1 MKVILLNQN
10 QAVSHLVRLSIEKI
24 GYKLEEYSNIAQL
37 DEQNPADIF
46 ICDHELVDDS
56 VDYAPFGKHIIFLVP
71 RNFAKKLGK
80 HTLEKPFLPTDF
92 MDFVKRVATS
102 GDDEAELQE
111 PSSSDFMGTS
121 AEDFSSGIDDLDSFG
136 DFDTLANDDLAS
148 QSDGTSKPSDES
160 AKSAEGLCIGELSKA
175 SDEPNKLDTK
185 NLDDILGQLD
195 FKDDE
200 SKQAGNESKEIA
212 QITKAS
218 EKSGEGLDTTLPESF
233 VEGGED
239 DLIED
244 KIPAELASSD
254 VNGQDDLIEESIPEN
269 LADEKKEQ
277 LAQLSSMVD
286 EIDNMDEQKS
296 SAEQN
301 DSLDMTDF
309 KDLVGVSD
317 DEIAK
322 TSDEISEIREVSDEI
337 SKVAEIAE
345 ASDEIVADEVAS
357 DNDSLDMTDCKE
369 LVGVSD
375 KAETKEE
382 STNEVAGLEEIAE
395 DVTTADEIESLD
407 EVVADEMPASSKL
420 SQEERIASLK
430 EEIAKA
436 EEKTAA
442 VTGEPLGNKD
452 IELSEVADDRADE
465 IASDNDSLNMT
476 DFKDLVG
483 VSDDEIVGTSDEIV
497 GTSDEISEISEVRDE
512 ISKVA
517 KIAEASDDNS
527 LDMTD
532 FKELVGVSDDDI
544 VGTSDEISEIREVND
559 EISKVAGI
567 AEASDEVATD
577 EIASDDDSLDMTD
590 FKELVGVSDDDIAKT
605 SDEVVADEV
614 AKTSLSDEVASGDD
628 EFAGISESDLAGA
641 LGLDIAGL
649 SSEPQEPKEQT
660 NNADIEQVKSQISS
674 QITETI
680 GATLASSP
688 ALKEA
693 IKGMKIKINISFE
706 E

>member
-10 QAVSHLVRLSIEKI
+10 PAVSRLVRLSIEKI

-37 DEQNPADIF
+37 DEQNPADVF

-56 VDYAPFGKHIIFLVP
+56 VDYTPFGKHIIFLVP

-102 GDDEAELQE
+102 GDDETELQE
-111 PSSSDFMGTS
+111 PNSSDFSDTS
-121 AEDFSSGIDDLDSFG
+121 AENFSSDIGDLDLDTFG
-136 DFDTLANDDLAS
+136 DFDTLADDDLAS
-148 QSDGTSKPSDES
+148 QSNSTAKPSDES
-160 AKSAEGLCIGELSKA
+160 SKSDEGLSCSKLA
-175 SDEPNKLDTK
+175 KDLDEPSELDTK

-195 FKDDE
+195 FEDDE
-200 SKQAGNESKEIA
+200 SKQKSDKSKEVA
-212 QITKAS
+212 QITNVS
-218 EKSGEGLDTTLPESF
+218 EKSDEGLDTTLSESF

-244 KIPAELASSD
+244 RIPAQLASSD
-254 VNGQDDLIEESIPEN
+254 VNEQDDLIEESIPEN

-296 SAEQN
+296 SAEESD

-309 KDLVGVSD
+309 K
-317 DEIAK
+317 
-322 TSDEISEIREVSDEI
+322 
-337 SKVAEIAE
+337 
-345 ASDEIVADEVAS
+345 
-357 DNDSLDMTDCKE
+357 E
-369 LVGVSD
+369 LVDVSD

-395 DVTTADEIESLD
+395 DVAPADEIEALDKVVTD
-407 EVVADEMPASSKL
+407 EVVTDEMPASSKL
-420 SQEERIASLK
+420 SQEEQVASLK
-430 EEIAKA
+430 EEMAKA

-442 VTGEPLGNKD
+442 VTDEGNED
-452 IELSEVADDRADE
+452 IELSEVAGIAEASDEVASNEVVADE
-465 IASDNDSLNMT
+465 VASDDDSLDMT

-483 VSDDEIVGTSDEIV
+483 VSDDDIAE
-497 GTSDEISEISEVRDE
+497 TSDEISEISEVRDE

-517 KIAEASDDNS
+517 KIAEASD
-527 LDMTD
+527 
-532 FKELVGVSDDDI
+532 
-544 VGTSDEISEIREVND
+544 EI
-559 EISKVAGI
+559 
-567 AEASDEVATD
+567 ATD
-577 EIASDDDSLDMTD
+577 EVASDDDSLDMTD
-590 FKELVGVSDDDIAKT
+590 FKELVGVSDDDIAET
-605 SDEVVADEV
+605 SDEISEISEVQDEISKVAKIAEASDEIVADEV
-614 AKTSLSDEVASGDD
+614 AKTSLSDEIASGDD
-628 EFAGISESDLAGA
+628 EFAGISESDLARA

-649 SSEPQEPKEQT
+649 SSEQEKPKEQK
-660 NNADIEQVKSQISS
+660 NNADIEQAKSQISS

>member
-10 QAVSHLVRLSIEKI
+10 PAVSRLVRLSIEKI

-37 DEQNPADIF
+37 DEQNPADVF

-56 VDYAPFGKHIIFLVP
+56 VDYTPFGKHIIFLVP

-102 GDDEAELQE
+102 GDDETELQE

-121 AEDFSSGIDDLDSFG
+121 AENFSSDINDLDLDTFG
-136 DFDTLANDDLAS
+136 DFDTLADDDLAR
-148 QSDGTSKPSDES
+148 QSDSTSKASDES
-160 AKSAEGLCIGELSKA
+160 AKSGEGLSCNKLAKDL
-175 SDEPNKLDTK
+175 DEPSELDTK

-195 FKDDE
+195 FEDDE
-200 SKQAGNESKEIA
+200 SKQKSDKSKEVA
-212 QITKAS
+212 QITEVS
-218 EKSGEGLDTTLPESF
+218 EKSDEGLDTTLSESF

-254 VNGQDDLIEESIPEN
+254 VNEQDDLIEESIPEN

-296 SAEQN
+296 SAEQSDD
-301 DSLDMTDF
+301 DSLDMSDF
-309 KDLVGVSD
+309 
-317 DEIAK
+317 
-322 TSDEISEIREVSDEI
+322 
-337 SKVAEIAE
+337 
-345 ASDEIVADEVAS
+345 
-357 DNDSLDMTDCKE
+357 KE

-395 DVTTADEIESLD
+395 DVAPADETEALDEVVTD

-420 SQEERIASLK
+420 SQEPIASLK
-430 EEIAKA
+430 EEMAKA
-436 EEKTAA
+436 EDKTAA
-442 VTGEPLGNKD
+442 VTDEGNGD
-452 IELSEVADDRADE
+452 IELSEVADDGADE
-465 IASDNDSLNMT
+465 VASDEVASDDDSLDMT

-483 VSDDEIVGTSDEIV
+483 VSDDDIAE
-497 GTSDEISEISEVRDE
+497 TSDEISEISEVRDE

-517 KIAEASDDNS
+517 KIAEASD
-527 LDMTD
+527 
-532 FKELVGVSDDDI
+532 EI
-544 VGTSDEISEIREVND
+544 V
-559 EISKVAGI
+559 A
-567 AEASDEVATD
+567 D
-577 EIASDDDSLDMTD
+577 EIASDDDSLDMSD
-590 FKELVGVSDDDIAKT
+590 FKELVGVSDDDIAETSDEISKISEVRDEISKVAEIAEA

-614 AKTSLSDEVASGDD
+614 AKTSDEISEISEVSDEVASGDD
-628 EFAGISESDLAGA
+628 EFAGISESDLARA

-649 SSEPQEPKEQT
+649 SSEQEKPKEQK
-660 NNADIEQVKSQISS
+660 NNADIEQAKSQISS

>member
-10 QAVSHLVRLSIEKI
+10 PAVSRLVRLSIEKI

-37 DEQNPADIF
+37 DEQNPADVF

-56 VDYAPFGKHIIFLVP
+56 VDYTPFGKHIIFLVP

-92 MDFVKRVATS
+92 MDFLKRVATS

-111 PSSSDFMGTS
+111 SSSSDFSDTS
-121 AEDFSSGIDDLDSFG
+121 AENFSIDIGDLDLDSFG
-136 DFDTLANDDLAS
+136 DFDTLADDDLAS
-148 QSDGTSKPSDES
+148 QGDSANKPSDES
-160 AKSAEGLCIGELSKA
+160 SKSDEDLSCSKLA
-175 SDEPNKLDTK
+175 QDSDEPSELDTK

-195 FKDDE
+195 FEDDE
-200 SKQAGNESKEIA
+200 SKQASDESKEVA
-212 QITKAS
+212 QITEVS
-218 EKSGEGLDTTLPESF
+218 EKNDEGLDTTLSESF

-244 KIPAELASSD
+244 RIPAGLASSD

-296 SAEQN
+296 SAEQSDD
-301 DSLDMTDF
+301 DSLDMSDF
-309 KDLVGVSD
+309 
-317 DEIAK
+317 
-322 TSDEISEIREVSDEI
+322 
-337 SKVAEIAE
+337 
-345 ASDEIVADEVAS
+345 
-357 DNDSLDMTDCKE
+357 KE

-395 DVTTADEIESLD
+395 DVAPADEIEALD
-407 EVVADEMPASSKL
+407 EVVADEVVADEIPTSSKL
-420 SQEERIASLK
+420 SQEEQVASPK
-430 EEIAKA
+430 EEMAKA

-442 VTGEPLGNKD
+442 VTDEGNED
-452 IELSEVADDRADE
+452 TELSEETGIAEASNEVASNEVASNEVVADE
-465 IASDNDSLNMT
+465 VASDNDSLDMT

-483 VSDDEIVGTSDEIV
+483 VSDDDIAETSDEISEISEVRDEISKVAEIAEASDEVVADEAASDNDSLDMTDFKELV
-497 GTSDEISEISEVRDE
+497 GVSDDDIAETSDEISEISEVRDE

-517 KIAEASDDNS
+517 KIAEASD
-527 LDMTD
+527 
-532 FKELVGVSDDDI
+532 KI
-544 VGTSDEISEIREVND
+544 
-559 EISKVAGI
+559 
-567 AEASDEVATD
+567 
-577 EIASDDDSLDMTD
+577 
-590 FKELVGVSDDDIAKT
+590 
-605 SDEVVADEV
+605 VADEV
-614 AKTSLSDEVASGDD
+614 SKTSVSDEVASGDD
-628 EFAGISESDLAGA
+628 EFAGISESDLARA

-649 SSEPQEPKEQT
+649 SSEQEKPKEQK
-660 NNADIEQVKSQISS
+660 NNADIEQAKSQISS

>member
-37 DEQNPADIF
+37 DEQNPADVF

-56 VDYAPFGKHIIFLVP
+56 VDYTPFGKHIIFLVP

-136 DFDTLANDDLAS
+136 DFDTLADDDLAS
-148 QSDGTSKPSDES
+148 QSDSTNKPSDES
-160 AKSAEGLCIGELSKA
+160 AKSAEGLCIGELSNA

-195 FKDDE
+195 FEDDE
-200 SKQAGNESKEIA
+200 SKQAGDESKEVA
-212 QITKAS
+212 QITKVS

-286 EIDNMDEQKS
+286 EIDDMDEQKS
-296 SAEQN
+296 SAEQSD

-357 DNDSLDMTDCKE
+357 DNDSLDMTDFKE

-382 STNEVAGLEEIAE
+382 STNEVARLEEIAE
-395 DVTTADEIESLD
+395 DVAPADEIEALD

-442 VTGEPLGNKD
+442 VAGEPLGNED
-452 IELSEVADDRADE
+452 IKLSEVADDGA
-465 IASDNDSLNMT
+465 
-476 DFKDLVG
+476 
-483 VSDDEIVGTSDEIV
+483 
-497 GTSDEISEISEVRDE
+497 
-512 ISKVA
+512 
-517 KIAEASDDNS
+517 
-527 LDMTD
+527 
-532 FKELVGVSDDDI
+532 
-544 VGTSDEISEIREVND
+544 
-559 EISKVAGI
+559 
-567 AEASDEVATD
+567 D

-590 FKELVGVSDDDIAKT
+590 FKDLAGVSDDEIGTSDEISEIREVKGEISKVATIAETSDEIVTDEIASDDDSLNMSDCKELVGVSDDEIAKT
-605 SDEVVADEV
+605 SDEIVTDEV
-614 AKTSLSDEVASGDD
+614 AKTGVSDEVASGDD

-649 SSEPQEPKEQT
+649 SSEQEKPKEQT

>member
-10 QAVSHLVRLSIEKI
+10 QAVSHLVRLSMEKI

-111 PSSSDFMGTS
+111 PSSNDFMGTS
-121 AEDFSSGIDDLDSFG
+121 AENFSSGIDDLDSFD
-136 DFDTLANDDLAS
+136 DFDTLANDAS
-148 QSDGTSKPSDES
+148 QSDSTAKPSDE
-160 AKSAEGLCIGELSKA
+160 SAEGLCIGKLPHVA
-175 SDEPNKLDTK
+175 DEAKDTK

-200 SKQAGNESKEIA
+200 NKQASDESKEVA
-212 QITKAS
+212 QSTKVS
-218 EKSGEGLDTTLPESF
+218 EKSGEVLDTTLLESF

-244 KIPAELASSD
+244 NIPAQLASSD

-286 EIDNMDEQKS
+286 EIDDMDEQKS
-296 SAEQN
+296 SAEQSD
-301 DSLDMTDF
+301 DSLDMRDF
-309 KDLVGVSD
+309 KDLVGD
-317 DEIAK
+317 
-322 TSDEISEIREVSDEI
+322 
-337 SKVAEIAE
+337 
-345 ASDEIVADEVAS
+345 
-357 DNDSLDMTDCKE
+357 
-369 LVGVSD
+369 GD
-375 KAETKEE
+375 KAETKEK
-382 STNEVAGLEEIAE
+382 SINEVARFEEIAE
-395 DVTTADEIESLD
+395 DVAPADEVVALD
-407 EVVADEMPASSKL
+407 EVVADETPASSKL
-420 SQEERIASLK
+420 SQEERIDRLK

-442 VTGEPLGNKD
+442 VMGEPLGNED
-452 IELSEVADDRADE
+452 IELRADEVVADE
-465 IASDNDSLNMT
+465 IASDNDNLDMM

-483 VSDDEIVGTSDEIV
+483 DDEIV
-497 GTSDEISEISEVRDE
+497 GTSDEISEISEVKGEVVADE
-512 ISKVA
+512 I
-517 KIAEASDDNS
+517 ASDNDN
-527 LDMTD
+527 LDMMD
-532 FKELVGVSDDDI
+532 FKDLVGDDEI
-544 VGTSDEISEIREVND
+544 VGTSDEISEISEVKG
-559 EISKVAGI
+559 EISEVTKI
-567 AEASDEVATD
+567 AEASDEIVT
-577 EIASDDDSLDMTD
+577 
-590 FKELVGVSDDDIAKT
+590 
-605 SDEVVADEV
+605 DEV
-614 AKTSLSDEVASGDD
+614 AKTSVSDEVASGDD
-628 EFAGISESDLAGA
+628 EFAGISESDLASA

-649 SSEPQEPKEQT
+649 SSEPQKPKEQT
-660 NNADIEQVKSQISS
+660 NNADIEQAKSQISS

-688 ALKEA
+688 LLKEA

>member
-37 DEQNPADIF
+37 DEQNPADVF

-121 AEDFSSGIDDLDSFG
+121 AEDFSSGIYDLGSFG

-148 QSDGTSKPSDES
+148 QSDSASKASDES

-195 FKDDE
+195 FEDDE
-200 SKQAGNESKEIA
+200 SKQAGDESKEVA
-212 QITKAS
+212 QITNVS

-301 DSLDMTDF
+301 DSLDMSDF
-309 KDLVGVSD
+309 KELVGVSD
-317 DEIAK
+317 DEIVG
-322 TSDEISEIREVSDEI
+322 TSDEISEIREVKGEI

-357 DNDSLDMTDCKE
+357 DNDSLDMSDFKE

-382 STNEVAGLEEIAE
+382 STNEVARLEEIAE
-395 DVTTADEIESLD
+395 DVAPADEIEALDEVVAD

-420 SQEERIASLK
+420 SQEERIDRLK
-430 EEIAKA
+430 EEMAKA

-442 VTGEPLGNKD
+442 VTGEPLGNED
-452 IELSEVADDRADE
+452 IELSEVADDGADE
-465 IASDNDSLNMT
+465 IASDN
-476 DFKDLVG
+476 
-483 VSDDEIVGTSDEIV
+483 
-497 GTSDEISEISEVRDE
+497 
-512 ISKVA
+512 
-517 KIAEASDDNS
+517 
-527 LDMTD
+527 
-532 FKELVGVSDDDI
+532 
-544 VGTSDEISEIREVND
+544 
-559 EISKVAGI
+559 
-567 AEASDEVATD
+567 
-577 EIASDDDSLDMTD
+577 DSLDMTD
-590 FKELVGVSDDDIAKT
+590 FKELVGVSDDEIVGTSDKISEISEVKGEISKVAGIAET

-614 AKTSLSDEVASGDD
+614 AKTSDEVARGDD

>member
-10 QAVSHLVRLSIEKI
+10 PAVSRLVRLSIEKI

-37 DEQNPADIF
+37 DEQNPADVF

-56 VDYAPFGKHIIFLVP
+56 VDYTPFGKHIIFLVP

-111 PSSSDFMGTS
+111 SSSSDFSDTS
-121 AEDFSSGIDDLDSFG
+121 AENFSSDIGDLDLDSFG
-136 DFDTLANDDLAS
+136 DFDTLADDDLAS
-148 QSDGTSKPSDES
+148 QGDSANKPSDES
-160 AKSAEGLCIGELSKA
+160 AKSGEGLSCSKLA
-175 SDEPNKLDTK
+175 QDLDEPSELDTK

-195 FKDDE
+195 FEDDE
-200 SKQAGNESKEIA
+200 SKQASDESKEVA
-212 QITKAS
+212 QITEVS
-218 EKSGEGLDTTLPESF
+218 EKSDKGLDTTLSESF

-244 KIPAELASSD
+244 KIPAGLASSD
-254 VNGQDDLIEESIPEN
+254 VNEQDDLIEESIPEN

-296 SAEQN
+296 SAEQSDD
-301 DSLDMTDF
+301 DSLDMSDF
-309 KDLVGVSD
+309 KD
-317 DEIAK
+317 
-322 TSDEISEIREVSDEI
+322 
-337 SKVAEIAE
+337 
-345 ASDEIVADEVAS
+345 
-357 DNDSLDMTDCKE
+357 

-382 STNEVAGLEEIAE
+382 STNEVVGLEEIAE
-395 DVTTADEIESLD
+395 DLAPADEIEALDEVVTD

-420 SQEERIASLK
+420 SQEEQVASLK
-430 EEIAKA
+430 EEMAKA
-436 EEKTAA
+436 EEETAA
-442 VTGEPLGNKD
+442 VTDEGNED
-452 IELSEVADDRADE
+452 TELSEVAGIVEASNEVVADE
-465 IASDNDSLNMT
+465 VASDND
-476 DFKDLVG
+476 
-483 VSDDEIVGTSDEIV
+483 
-497 GTSDEISEISEVRDE
+497 
-512 ISKVA
+512 
-517 KIAEASDDNS
+517 S

-544 VGTSDEISEIREVND
+544 AETSDEISEISEVKD
-559 EISKVAGI
+559 EISKVAKI
-567 AEASDEVATD
+567 AEASDEVVAD
-577 EIASDDDSLDMTD
+577 EVASDDDSLDMTD
-590 FKELVGVSDDDIAKT
+590 FKELVGVSDDDIAETSDEISEISEVKDEISKVAKIAEA

-614 AKTSLSDEVASGDD
+614 AKTSDEISEISEVSDEVASGDD
-628 EFAGISESDLAGA
+628 EFAGISESDLARA

-649 SSEPQEPKEQT
+649 SSEQEKPKEQK
-660 NNADIEQVKSQISS
+660 NNADIEQAKSQISS

>member
-10 QAVSHLVRLSIEKI
+10 PAVSRLVRLSIEKI

-37 DEQNPADIF
+37 DEQNPADVF

-56 VDYAPFGKHIIFLVP
+56 VDYTPFGKHIIFLVP

-111 PSSSDFMGTS
+111 SSSSDFSDTS
-121 AEDFSSGIDDLDSFG
+121 AENFSSDINDLDLDTFG
-136 DFDTLANDDLAS
+136 DFDTLADDDLAS
-148 QSDGTSKPSDES
+148 QSDSAGKPSDES
-160 AKSAEGLCIGELSKA
+160 AKSAEGLSCSKLA
-175 SDEPNKLDTK
+175 QDLDEPSELDTK

-195 FKDDE
+195 FEDDE
-200 SKQAGNESKEIA
+200 SKQTSDDSKEVA
-212 QITKAS
+212 QITEVS
-218 EKSGEGLDTTLPESF
+218 EKSDEGLDTTLLESF

-244 KIPAELASSD
+244 RIPAGLASSD
-254 VNGQDDLIEESIPEN
+254 VNEQDDLIEESIPEN

-296 SAEQN
+296 SAEQSDD
-301 DSLDMTDF
+301 DSLDMSDF
-309 KDLVGVSD
+309 KD
-317 DEIAK
+317 
-322 TSDEISEIREVSDEI
+322 
-337 SKVAEIAE
+337 
-345 ASDEIVADEVAS
+345 
-357 DNDSLDMTDCKE
+357 

-395 DVTTADEIESLD
+395 DLAPADEIEALDEVVTD

-420 SQEERIASLK
+420 SQEQVASLK
-430 EEIAKA
+430 EEMVKA

-442 VTGEPLGNKD
+442 VTDEGNED
-452 IELSEVADDRADE
+452 IELSEVAGIAE
-465 IASDNDSLNMT
+465 ASDEVVTDEAASDDDSLDMT
-476 DFKDLVG
+476 DFKELVG
-483 VSDDEIVGTSDEIV
+483 VSDDDIAE
-497 GTSDEISEISEVRDE
+497 TSDEISEISEVRDE

-517 KIAEASDDNS
+517 KIAEASD
-527 LDMTD
+527 
-532 FKELVGVSDDDI
+532 
-544 VGTSDEISEIREVND
+544 EI
-559 EISKVAGI
+559 
-567 AEASDEVATD
+567 
-577 EIASDDDSLDMTD
+577 
-590 FKELVGVSDDDIAKT
+590 
-605 SDEVVADEV
+605 VADEV
-614 AKTSLSDEVASGDD
+614 SKTSVSDEVASGDD
-628 EFAGISESDLAGA
+628 EFAGISESDLARA

-649 SSEPQEPKEQT
+649 SSEQEKPKEQK
-660 NNADIEQVKSQISS
+660 NNADIEQAKSQISS

>member
-10 QAVSHLVRLSIEKI
+10 PAVSRLVRLSIEKI

-37 DEQNPADIF
+37 DEQNPADVF

-56 VDYAPFGKHIIFLVP
+56 VDYTPFGKHIIFLVP

-121 AEDFSSGIDDLDSFG
+121 AENFSSDINDLDLDTFG
-136 DFDTLANDDLAS
+136 DFDTLADDDLAS
-148 QSDGTSKPSDES
+148 QGDSTAKPSDES
-160 AKSAEGLCIGELSKA
+160 GKSDDGLSGSELAKD
-175 SDEPNKLDTK
+175 SDEPSELDTK

-195 FKDDE
+195 FEDDE
-200 SKQAGNESKEIA
+200 SKQTSDENKEVA
-212 QITKAS
+212 QITEVS
-218 EKSGEGLDTTLPESF
+218 EKSDEGLDTTLSESF

-244 KIPAELASSD
+244 RIPAQLASSD
-254 VNGQDDLIEESIPEN
+254 VNEQDDLIEESIPEN

-296 SAEQN
+296 SAEESD
-301 DSLDMTDF
+301 DSLDMTDL

-317 DEIAK
+317 K
-322 TSDEISEIREVSDEI
+322 P
-337 SKVAEIAE
+337 
-345 ASDEIVADEVAS
+345 
-357 DNDSLDMTDCKE
+357 
-369 LVGVSD
+369 
-375 KAETKEE
+375 ETKEE
-382 STNEVAGLEEIAE
+382 STNEVAELEKNAE
-395 DVTTADEIESLD
+395 DLAPADEIEELDEVVAD

-420 SQEERIASLK
+420 SQEEQVASLK
-430 EEIAKA
+430 EEMAKA
-436 EEKTAA
+436 EEETAA
-442 VTGEPLGNKD
+442 VTDEGNED
-452 IELSEVADDRADE
+452 TELSEVAGIVEASNEVVADE
-465 IASDNDSLNMT
+465 VASDN
-476 DFKDLVG
+476 
-483 VSDDEIVGTSDEIV
+483 
-497 GTSDEISEISEVRDE
+497 
-512 ISKVA
+512 
-517 KIAEASDDNS
+517 
-527 LDMTD
+527 
-532 FKELVGVSDDDI
+532 
-544 VGTSDEISEIREVND
+544 
-559 EISKVAGI
+559 
-567 AEASDEVATD
+567 
-577 EIASDDDSLDMTD
+577 DSLDMTD
-590 FKELVGVSDDDIAKT
+590 FKELVGVSDDDIAET
-605 SDEVVADEV
+605 SDEISEISEVKDEISKVAKIAEASDEIVADEV

-628 EFAGISESDLAGA
+628 EFAGISESDLARA

-649 SSEPQEPKEQT
+649 SSEQEKPKEQK
-660 NNADIEQVKSQISS
+660 NSADIEQAKSQISS

>member
-71 RNFAKKLGK
+71 RNFSKKLGK

-111 PSSSDFMGTS
+111 SSSSDFMGTS
-121 AEDFSSGIDDLDSFG
+121 AEGFSSGINDLDSFG
-136 DFDTLANDDLAS
+136 DFDTLADDAS
-148 QSDGTSKPSDES
+148 QSDSTAKSSDE
-160 AKSAEGLCIGELSKA
+160 SAEGLCIGELPQA
-175 SDEPNKLDTK
+175 LDEAKDTK

-200 SKQAGNESKEIA
+200 NKQASDESKEVA

-218 EKSGEGLDTTLPESF
+218 EKSGEELDTTLLESF

-244 KIPAELASSD
+244 NIPAQLASSD

-286 EIDNMDEQKS
+286 EIDDMDEQKS
-296 SAEQN
+296 SAEQSD
-301 DSLDMTDF
+301 DSLDMRDF
-309 KDLVGVSD
+309 KD
-317 DEIAK
+317 
-322 TSDEISEIREVSDEI
+322 
-337 SKVAEIAE
+337 
-345 ASDEIVADEVAS
+345 
-357 DNDSLDMTDCKE
+357 

-382 STNEVAGLEEIAE
+382 STNEVARFEEIAE
-395 DVTTADEIESLD
+395 DVASADEVEADEVADD
-407 EVVADEMPASSKL
+407 EVVADEVVADEIPASSKL
-420 SQEERIASLK
+420 SQEERIDRLK
-430 EEIAKA
+430 EEILKA

-442 VTGEPLGNKD
+442 VAGEPLGNKD
-452 IELSEVADDRADE
+452 IELSEVADDGADE
-465 IASDNDSLNMT
+465 IASDNDSLDMS
-476 DFKDLVG
+476 DFKELVG
-483 VSDDEIVGTSDEIV
+483 VSDDEIVGTSDEI
-497 GTSDEISEISEVRDE
+497 SEISEVKGE

-517 KIAEASDDNS
+517 KIAEASD
-527 LDMTD
+527 
-532 FKELVGVSDDDI
+532 KI
-544 VGTSDEISEIREVND
+544 VT
-559 EISKVAGI
+559 
-567 AEASDEVATD
+567 DEVT
-577 EIASDDDSLDMTD
+577 
-590 FKELVGVSDDDIAKT
+590 KT
-605 SDEVVADEV
+605 SV
-614 AKTSLSDEVASGDD
+614 SDEVASGDD
-628 EFAGISESDLAGA
+628 EFAGISESDLARA

-649 SSEPQEPKEQT
+649 SSEPQKPKEQT
-660 NNADIEQVKSQISS
+660 NNADIEQAKSQISS

-688 ALKEA
+688 LLKEA

>member
-92 MDFVKRVATS
+92 MDFVKRVVTS

-136 DFDTLANDDLAS
+136 DFDTLADDDLAS
-148 QSDGTSKPSDES
+148 QSDSAGKPSDES

-195 FKDDE
+195 FEDDE
-200 SKQAGNESKEIA
+200 SKQAGDESKEVA
-212 QITKAS
+212 QITNVS
-218 EKSGEGLDTTLPESF
+218 EKSGEALDATLPESF

-254 VNGQDDLIEESIPEN
+254 VNGQDDLMEESIPEN

-286 EIDNMDEQKS
+286 EIDDMDEQES
-296 SAEQN
+296 SAKQN

-322 TSDEISEIREVSDEI
+322 TSYEISEIREVSDEI

-345 ASDEIVADEVAS
+345 ASDEVVTDEVAS
-357 DNDSLDMTDCKE
+357 DNDSLDMSDFKE

-395 DVTTADEIESLD
+395 VVAPADETEALDEVVAPAD

-420 SQEERIASLK
+420 SQEEQVASLK
-430 EEIAKA
+430 EEMVKA
-436 EEKTAA
+436 DEKTAA
-442 VTGEPLGNKD
+442 VTDEGNED
-452 IELSEVADDRADE
+452 IELSEVADDGADE
-465 IASDNDSLNMT
+465 IASDNDSLDMS
-476 DFKDLVG
+476 DFKELVG
-483 VSDDEIVGTSDEIV
+483 VSDDEIVGTSDEI
-497 GTSDEISEISEVRDE
+497 SEISEVKGE

-517 KIAEASDDNS
+517 KIAEASD
-527 LDMTD
+527 
-532 FKELVGVSDDDI
+532 
-544 VGTSDEISEIREVND
+544 EV
-559 EISKVAGI
+559 VT
-567 AEASDEVATD
+567 DEV
-577 EIASDDDSLDMTD
+577 ASDDDSLNMTD
-590 FKELVGVSDDDIAKT
+590 FKDLAGVSDDDIAKT
-605 SDEVVADEV
+605 
-614 AKTSLSDEVASGDD
+614 SDEVASGDD

-649 SSEPQEPKEQT
+649 SSEQEKPKEQT

>member
-10 QAVSHLVRLSIEKI
+10 PAVSRLVRLSIEKI

-37 DEQNPADIF
+37 DEQNPADVF

-121 AEDFSSGIDDLDSFG
+121 AENFSSDINDLDLDTFG
-136 DFDTLANDDLAS
+136 DFDTLADDDLAS
-148 QSDGTSKPSDES
+148 QSDSASKPSDES
-160 AKSAEGLCIGELSKA
+160 DKSAKSDEGLSCSKLA
-175 SDEPNKLDTK
+175 KDLDEPSELDTK

-195 FKDDE
+195 FEDDE
-200 SKQAGNESKEIA
+200 SKQTSDESKEVA
-212 QITKAS
+212 QITEVS
-218 EKSGEGLDTTLPESF
+218 EKSDEGLDTTLSESF

-244 KIPAELASSD
+244 RIPAQLASSD

-296 SAEQN
+296 SAEQSDD
-301 DSLDMTDF
+301 DSLDMTDL

-317 DEIAK
+317 K
-322 TSDEISEIREVSDEI
+322 
-337 SKVAEIAE
+337 
-345 ASDEIVADEVAS
+345 AD
-357 DNDSLDMTDCKE
+357 
-369 LVGVSD
+369 
-375 KAETKEE
+375 TKEE
-382 STNEVAGLEEIAE
+382 STNEVAELEKNTE
-395 DVTTADEIESLD
+395 DVAPADEIAALD

-420 SQEERIASLK
+420 SQEEQVASLK
-430 EEIAKA
+430 EEMAKA

-442 VTGEPLGNKD
+442 VTDEGNED
-452 IELSEVADDRADE
+452 IELSEVA
-465 IASDNDSLNMT
+465 
-476 DFKDLVG
+476 
-483 VSDDEIVGTSDEIV
+483 
-497 GTSDEISEISEVRDE
+497 
-512 ISKVA
+512 
-517 KIAEASDDNS
+517 
-527 LDMTD
+527 
-532 FKELVGVSDDDI
+532 
-544 VGTSDEISEIREVND
+544 
-559 EISKVAGI
+559 GI
-567 AEASDEVATD
+567 AEVSDEVVAD
-577 EIASDDDSLDMTD
+577 EVASDDDSLDMTD
-590 FKELVGVSDDDIAKT
+590 FKELVGVSDDDIAETSNEISEISEVKDEISKVAKIAEA
-605 SDEVVADEV
+605 SDEIVADEV
-614 AKTSLSDEVASGDD
+614 AKTSDEISEISEVSDEVASGDD
-628 EFAGISESDLAGA
+628 EFAGISESDVAGA

-649 SSEPQEPKEQT
+649 SSEQEKPKEQK
-660 NNADIEQVKSQISS
+660 NNADIEQAKSQISS

>member
-10 QAVSHLVRLSIEKI
+10 PAVSRLVRLSIEKI

-37 DEQNPADIF
+37 DEQNPADVF

-56 VDYAPFGKHIIFLVP
+56 VDYTPFGKHIIFLVP

-111 PSSSDFMGTS
+111 PSNSDFSDTS
-121 AEDFSSGIDDLDSFG
+121 AENFSSDINDLDLDTFG
-136 DFDTLANDDLAS
+136 DFDTLADDDLAN
-148 QSDGTSKPSDES
+148 QSDSTAKPSDES
-160 AKSAEGLCIGELSKA
+160 GKSDDGLSGSELAKD
-175 SDEPNKLDTK
+175 SDEPSELDTK

-195 FKDDE
+195 FEDDE
-200 SKQAGNESKEIA
+200 SKQASDESKEVA
-212 QITKAS
+212 QITEVS
-218 EKSGEGLDTTLPESF
+218 EKNDEGLDTTLSESF

-244 KIPAELASSD
+244 RIPAQLASSD

-296 SAEQN
+296 SAEQSDD
-301 DSLDMTDF
+301 DSLDMSDF
-309 KDLVGVSD
+309 KD
-317 DEIAK
+317 
-322 TSDEISEIREVSDEI
+322 
-337 SKVAEIAE
+337 
-345 ASDEIVADEVAS
+345 
-357 DNDSLDMTDCKE
+357 

-382 STNEVAGLEEIAE
+382 STNEVVGLEEIAE
-395 DVTTADEIESLD
+395 DVAPADEIAALD
-407 EVVADEMPASSKL
+407 EVVADEIPASSKL
-420 SQEERIASLK
+420 SQEEPSLK
-430 EEIAKA
+430 EEMAKA

-442 VTGEPLGNKD
+442 VTGEGNED
-452 IELSEVADDRADE
+452 IELSEA
-465 IASDNDSLNMT
+465 
-476 DFKDLVG
+476 
-483 VSDDEIVGTSDEIV
+483 
-497 GTSDEISEISEVRDE
+497 
-512 ISKVA
+512 
-517 KIAEASDDNS
+517 
-527 LDMTD
+527 
-532 FKELVGVSDDDI
+532 
-544 VGTSDEISEIREVND
+544 
-559 EISKVAGI
+559 AGI
-567 AEASDEVATD
+567 AEVSDEVASNEVVAD
-577 EIASDDDSLDMTD
+577 EVASDDDSLDMTD
-590 FKELVGVSDDDIAKT
+590 FKELVGVSDDDIAET
-605 SDEVVADEV
+605 SDEISKISEVRDEISKVAKIAEASDEVVTDEVASDNDSLDMTDFKELVGVSDDDIAETSDEISEISEVKDEISKVAKIAEASDEIVADEV
-614 AKTSLSDEVASGDD
+614 AKTSDEISEISEVSDEVASGDD
-628 EFAGISESDLAGA
+628 EFAGISESDLARA

-649 SSEPQEPKEQT
+649 SSEQEKPKEQK
-660 NNADIEQVKSQISS
+660 NNADIEQAKSQISS

>member
-148 QSDGTSKPSDES
+148 QSDSASKASDES
-160 AKSAEGLCIGELSKA
+160 AKSADGLCIGELSKA
-175 SDEPNKLDTK
+175 ADEPNKLDTK

-195 FKDDE
+195 FENDE
-200 SKQAGNESKEIA
+200 SKQAGDESKEVA
-212 QITKAS
+212 QITKVS

-286 EIDNMDEQKS
+286 EIDDMDEQKS
-296 SAEQN
+296 SAEQSD
-301 DSLDMTDF
+301 DSLDIRDF

-322 TSDEISEIREVSDEI
+322 TSDEISEISEVKGEI

-357 DNDSLDMTDCKE
+357 DNDSLDMSDCKE
-369 LVGVSD
+369 LVGISD

-382 STNEVAGLEEIAE
+382 STNEVARLEEIAE
-395 DVTTADEIESLD
+395 DVTPADEIESLDEVVADEVVADEVVAD

-442 VTGEPLGNKD
+442 VTGEPLGNED
-452 IELSEVADDRADE
+452 IELSEVADDGADE

-483 VSDDEIVGTSDEIV
+483 VSDDEIAKTSDEIV
-497 GTSDEISEISEVRDE
+497 GTSDE
-512 ISKVA
+512 
-517 KIAEASDDNS
+517 
-527 LDMTD
+527 
-532 FKELVGVSDDDI
+532 
-544 VGTSDEISEIREVND
+544 
-559 EISKVAGI
+559 
-567 AEASDEVATD
+567 
-577 EIASDDDSLDMTD
+577 
-590 FKELVGVSDDDIAKT
+590 
-605 SDEVVADEV
+605 VVTDEV
-614 AKTSLSDEVASGDD
+614 AKTSVSDEVASGDD

-688 ALKEA
+688 VLKEA

>member
-37 DEQNPADIF
+37 DEQNPADVF

-56 VDYAPFGKHIIFLVP
+56 VDYTPFGKHIIFLVP

-148 QSDGTSKPSDES
+148 QSDSTSKPSDES
-160 AKSAEGLCIGELSKA
+160 AKSGEGLCIGELSQA

-195 FKDDE
+195 FEDD
-200 SKQAGNESKEIA
+200 ESKEIA
-212 QITKAS
+212 QITKVS

-244 KIPAELASSD
+244 RIPAGLASSV
-254 VNGQDDLIEESIPEN
+254 VNEQDDLIEESIPEN

-296 SAEQN
+296 SAEESDD

-317 DEIAK
+317 K
-322 TSDEISEIREVSDEI
+322 P
-337 SKVAEIAE
+337 
-345 ASDEIVADEVAS
+345 
-357 DNDSLDMTDCKE
+357 
-369 LVGVSD
+369 
-375 KAETKEE
+375 ETKEE
-382 STNEVAGLEEIAE
+382 STNEVARLEEIAE
-395 DVTTADEIESLD
+395 DVAPADEIEALD

-442 VTGEPLGNKD
+442 VAGEPLGNED
-452 IELSEVADDRADE
+452 IEFSEVADDGA
-465 IASDNDSLNMT
+465 
-476 DFKDLVG
+476 
-483 VSDDEIVGTSDEIV
+483 
-497 GTSDEISEISEVRDE
+497 
-512 ISKVA
+512 
-517 KIAEASDDNS
+517 
-527 LDMTD
+527 
-532 FKELVGVSDDDI
+532 
-544 VGTSDEISEIREVND
+544 
-559 EISKVAGI
+559 
-567 AEASDEVATD
+567 D

-590 FKELVGVSDDDIAKT
+590 FKDLAGVSDDEIGT
-605 SDEVVADEV
+605 SDEISEIREVKGEISKVVGITETSDEIVADEV
-614 AKTSLSDEVASGDD
+614 AKTSDEVASGDD
-628 EFAGISESDLAGA
+628 EFAGISESDLARA

-649 SSEPQEPKEQT
+649 SSEQEKPKEQK
-660 NNADIEQVKSQISS
+660 NNADIEQAKSQISS

>member
-10 QAVSHLVRLSIEKI
+10 QAVSHLVRLSMEKI
-24 GYKLEEYSNIAQL
+24 GYNLEEYSNIAQL

-121 AEDFSSGIDDLDSFG
+121 AEDFSSGIDGLDSFG
-136 DFDTLANDDLAS
+136 DFDTLADDDLAS
-148 QSDGTSKPSDES
+148 QSDSASKASDES
-160 AKSAEGLCIGELSKA
+160 AESLCIGELSKA

-195 FKDDE
+195 FEDNESKQVGDE
-200 SKQAGNESKEIA
+200 SKEVA
-212 QITKAS
+212 QITKVS

-244 KIPAELASSD
+244 KIPVELASSD

-286 EIDNMDEQKS
+286 EIDDMDEQKS
-296 SAEQN
+296 SAKQN

-317 DEIAK
+317 DEIVG
-322 TSDEISEIREVSDEI
+322 TSDEISEISEVKGEI
-337 SKVAEIAE
+337 SKVAGIAE
-345 ASDEIVADEVAS
+345 ASNEVVTDEVAS
-357 DNDSLDMTDCKE
+357 DNDSLDMSDCKE
-369 LVGVSD
+369 LVGISD

-382 STNEVAGLEEIAE
+382 STNEVARLEEIAE
-395 DVTTADEIESLD
+395 DVAPADEIEALD

-442 VTGEPLGNKD
+442 VAGEPLGNED
-452 IELSEVADDRADE
+452 IEFSEVADDGA
-465 IASDNDSLNMT
+465 
-476 DFKDLVG
+476 
-483 VSDDEIVGTSDEIV
+483 
-497 GTSDEISEISEVRDE
+497 
-512 ISKVA
+512 
-517 KIAEASDDNS
+517 
-527 LDMTD
+527 
-532 FKELVGVSDDDI
+532 
-544 VGTSDEISEIREVND
+544 
-559 EISKVAGI
+559 
-567 AEASDEVATD
+567 D

-590 FKELVGVSDDDIAKT
+590 FKDLAGVSDDEIGT
-605 SDEVVADEV
+605 SDEISEIREVKGEISKVVGITETSDEIVADEV
-614 AKTSLSDEVASGDD
+614 AKTSDEVASGDD

-649 SSEPQEPKEQT
+649 SSEQEKPKEQT

>member
-10 QAVSHLVRLSIEKI
+10 QAVSHLVRLSMEKI
-24 GYKLEEYSNIAQL
+24 GYNLEEYSNIAQL

-121 AEDFSSGIDDLDSFG
+121 AEDFSSGIDGLDSFG
-136 DFDTLANDDLAS
+136 DFDTLADDDLAS
-148 QSDGTSKPSDES
+148 QSDSASKPSDES
-160 AKSAEGLCIGELSKA
+160 AESLCIGELSKA

-195 FKDDE
+195 FEDNESKQVGDE
-200 SKQAGNESKEIA
+200 SKEVA
-212 QITKAS
+212 QITKVS
-218 EKSGEGLDTTLPESF
+218 EKSGKGLDTTLPESF

-286 EIDNMDEQKS
+286 EIDDMDEQES
-296 SAEQN
+296 SAKQN
-301 DSLDMTDF
+301 DSLNMTDF

-317 DEIAK
+317 DEIVG
-322 TSDEISEIREVSDEI
+322 TSDEISEISEASDEI

-382 STNEVAGLEEIAE
+382 STNEVARLEEIAE
-395 DVTTADEIESLD
+395 DVAPADEIESLDEVVAD

-442 VTGEPLGNKD
+442 VTGEGNED
-452 IELSEVADDRADE
+452 IELSEVADDGADE
-465 IASDNDSLNMT
+465 IASDDDSLNMS
-476 DFKDLVG
+476 DFKELVG
-483 VSDDEIVGTSDEIV
+483 VSDDEIVGTSDEI
-497 GTSDEISEISEVRDE
+497 SEISEVKGE

-517 KIAEASDDNS
+517 KIAEASD
-527 LDMTD
+527 
-532 FKELVGVSDDDI
+532 
-544 VGTSDEISEIREVND
+544 EV
-559 EISKVAGI
+559 V
-567 AEASDEVATD
+567 TD
-577 EIASDDDSLDMTD
+577 EIVTD
-590 FKELVGVSDDDIAKT
+590 EIVT
-605 SDEVVADEV
+605 DEV
-614 AKTSLSDEVASGDD
+614 AKTSDEVASGDD

-649 SSEPQEPKEQT
+649 SSEQEKPKEQT

>member
-10 QAVSHLVRLSIEKI
+10 PAVSRLVRLSIEKI

-37 DEQNPADIF
+37 DEQNPADVF

-56 VDYAPFGKHIIFLVP
+56 VDYTPFGKHIIFLVP

-102 GDDEAELQE
+102 GDDETELQE
-111 PSSSDFMGTS
+111 SSSSDFSDTS
-121 AEDFSSGIDDLDSFG
+121 AENFSSDVGDLDLDSFG
-136 DFDTLANDDLAS
+136 DFDTLADDDLAS
-148 QSDGTSKPSDES
+148 QSDSTAKPSDES
-160 AKSAEGLCIGELSKA
+160 AKSDEGLSCSKLA
-175 SDEPNKLDTK
+175 KDLDEPSELDTK

-195 FKDDE
+195 FEDDE
-200 SKQAGNESKEIA
+200 SKQTSDENKEVA
-212 QITKAS
+212 QITEVSK
-218 EKSGEGLDTTLPESF
+218 KSDKGLDTTLSESF

-244 KIPAELASSD
+244 KIPAGLASSD
-254 VNGQDDLIEESIPEN
+254 ANGQDDLIEESIPEN

-296 SAEQN
+296 SAEQSDD
-301 DSLDMTDF
+301 DSLDMSDF
-309 KDLVGVSD
+309 KD
-317 DEIAK
+317 
-322 TSDEISEIREVSDEI
+322 
-337 SKVAEIAE
+337 
-345 ASDEIVADEVAS
+345 
-357 DNDSLDMTDCKE
+357 

-395 DVTTADEIESLD
+395 DLAPADKIAALD
-407 EVVADEMPASSKL
+407 EVVADEIPASSKL
-420 SQEERIASLK
+420 SQEEPSLK
-430 EEIAKA
+430 EEMAKA

-442 VTGEPLGNKD
+442 VTGEGNED
-452 IELSEVADDRADE
+452 IELSEVADDGADE
-465 IASDNDSLNMT
+465 VASDEVASDDDSLDMT

-483 VSDDEIVGTSDEIV
+483 VSDDDIAE
-497 GTSDEISEISEVRDE
+497 TSDEISEISEVRDE

-517 KIAEASDDNS
+517 KIAEASD
-527 LDMTD
+527 
-532 FKELVGVSDDDI
+532 
-544 VGTSDEISEIREVND
+544 EV
-559 EISKVAGI
+559 V
-567 AEASDEVATD
+567 TD
-577 EIASDDDSLDMTD
+577 EIASDDDSLDMSD
-590 FKELVGVSDDDIAKT
+590 FKELVGVSDDDIAETSDEISKNSEVRDEISKVAEIAEA

-614 AKTSLSDEVASGDD
+614 AKTSDEISEISEVSDEVASGDD
-628 EFAGISESDLAGA
+628 EFAGISESDLARA

-649 SSEPQEPKEQT
+649 SSEQEKPQEQK
-660 NNADIEQVKSQISS
+660 NNADIEQAKSQISS

>member
-37 DEQNPADIF
+37 DEQNPADVF

-136 DFDTLANDDLAS
+136 DFDTLADDDLAS
-148 QSDGTSKPSDES
+148 QSDSASKASDES

-195 FKDDE
+195 FENDE
-200 SKQAGNESKEIA
+200 SKQAGDESKEVA
-212 QITKAS
+212 QITKVS
-218 EKSGEGLDTTLPESF
+218 EKSGEGLDTTLLESF

-254 VNGQDDLIEESIPEN
+254 ANGQDDLIEESIPDN

-296 SAEQN
+296 SAEQSD
-301 DSLDMTDF
+301 DSLDIRDF
-309 KDLVGVSD
+309 KD
-317 DEIAK
+317 
-322 TSDEISEIREVSDEI
+322 
-337 SKVAEIAE
+337 
-345 ASDEIVADEVAS
+345 
-357 DNDSLDMTDCKE
+357 

-382 STNEVAGLEEIAE
+382 GTNKVAIFEEIAE
-395 DVTTADEIESLD
+395 DVASADEVEADEVADDEVVVDEIEALD
-407 EVVADEMPASSKL
+407 EVVADETPASSKL
-420 SQEERIASLK
+420 SQEERIDRLK
-430 EEIAKA
+430 EEILKA

-442 VTGEPLGNKD
+442 VTGEPLDNED
-452 IELSEVADDRADE
+452 IELMADEVEADE
-465 IASDNDSLNMT
+465 IASDNDNLDMR

-483 VSDDEIVGTSDEIV
+483 DDEIV
-497 GTSDEISEISEVRDE
+497 GTSDEISEISEVKGEVVAYEIASDNDSLDMRDFKDLVGDDKIVGTSDEISEISEVKGE

-517 KIAEASDDNS
+517 KIAEASDEVV
-527 LDMTD
+527 T
-532 FKELVGVSDDDI
+532 
-544 VGTSDEISEIREVND
+544 DEIVTD
-559 EISKVAGI
+559 EIVT
-567 AEASDEVATD
+567 DEIVTD
-577 EIASDDDSLDMTD
+577 EIASDDD
-590 FKELVGVSDDDIAKT
+590 IAKT
-605 SDEVVADEV
+605 
-614 AKTSLSDEVASGDD
+614 SDEVASGDD

-649 SSEPQEPKEQT
+649 SSEQEKPKEQT

-688 ALKEA
+688 
-693 IKGMKIKINISFE
+693 
-706 E
+706 

>member
-37 DEQNPADIF
+37 DEQNPADVF

-136 DFDTLANDDLAS
+136 DFDTLADDDLAS
-148 QSDGTSKPSDES
+148 QSDSTSKPSDES
-160 AKSAEGLCIGELSKA
+160 AKSAEDLCIGELSKA

-195 FKDDE
+195 FEDDE
-200 SKQAGNESKEIA
+200 SKQAGDESKEVA
-212 QITKAS
+212 QITKVS
-218 EKSGEGLDTTLPESF
+218 EKSGEALDTTLPESF

-286 EIDNMDEQKS
+286 EIDDMDEQES
-296 SAEQN
+296 SAKQN
-301 DSLDMTDF
+301 DSLDMSDF

-317 DEIAK
+317 DDIAK
-322 TSDEISEIREVSDEI
+322 TSDEISEISEVKGEI

-357 DNDSLDMTDCKE
+357 DNDSLDMTDFKD

-382 STNEVAGLEEIAE
+382 STNEVARPEEIAE
-395 DVTTADEIESLD
+395 DVAPADEIEALDEVVAD
-407 EVVADEMPASSKL
+407 EVVADEMPAFSKL
-420 SQEERIASLK
+420 SQEERIDSLK
-430 EEIAKA
+430 EKMAKA

-442 VTGEPLGNKD
+442 VTGEPLGNED
-452 IELSEVADDRADE
+452 IELSEVADDGANE
-465 IASDNDSLNMT
+465 IASD
-476 DFKDLVG
+476 
-483 VSDDEIVGTSDEIV
+483 DEIV
-497 GTSDEISEISEVRDE
+497 GTSDEISEIIEV
-512 ISKVA
+512 S
-517 KIAEASDDNS
+517 
-527 LDMTD
+527 
-532 FKELVGVSDDDI
+532 
-544 VGTSDEISEIREVND
+544 D

-567 AEASDEVATD
+567 AKASDEVATD

-590 FKELVGVSDDDIAKT
+590 FKELVGVSDDEIVGT
-605 SDEVVADEV
+605 
-614 AKTSLSDEVASGDD
+614 SDEVASGDD

-641 LGLDIAGL
+641 LGLDIAEL
-649 SSEPQEPKEQT
+649 SSEQEKPKEQT

-688 ALKEA
+688 VLKEA

>member
-10 QAVSHLVRLSIEKI
+10 PAVSRLVRLSIEKI

-37 DEQNPADIF
+37 DEQNPADVF

-56 VDYAPFGKHIIFLVP
+56 VDYTPFGKHIIFLVP

-111 PSSSDFMGTS
+111 PSNSDFSDTS
-121 AEDFSSGIDDLDSFG
+121 AENFSSDINDLDLDSFG
-136 DFDTLANDDLAS
+136 DFDTLADDDLAR
-148 QSDGTSKPSDES
+148 QSDSTAKPSDES
-160 AKSAEGLCIGELSKA
+160 AKSDEGLSGSELAKVT
-175 SDEPNKLDTK
+175 DEPSELDTK

-195 FKDDE
+195 FEDDE
-200 SKQAGNESKEIA
+200 SKQTSDKSKEVA
-212 QITKAS
+212 QITEVSK
-218 EKSGEGLDTTLPESF
+218 KSDEGLDTTLSESF

-244 KIPAELASSD
+244 RIPAGLASSD

-296 SAEQN
+296 SAEQSDD

-309 KDLVGVSD
+309 
-317 DEIAK
+317 
-322 TSDEISEIREVSDEI
+322 
-337 SKVAEIAE
+337 
-345 ASDEIVADEVAS
+345 
-357 DNDSLDMTDCKE
+357 KE

-382 STNEVAGLEEIAE
+382 STNEVAELEEIAE
-395 DVTTADEIESLD
+395 DVAPADEIAALD
-407 EVVADEMPASSKL
+407 EVVTDEVAADEMPVSSKL
-420 SQEERIASLK
+420 SQEEPSLK
-430 EEIAKA
+430 EEMVKA

-442 VTGEPLGNKD
+442 VTDEGNED
-452 IELSEVADDRADE
+452 IELSEETGIAEASNEVASDEIVADE
-465 IASDNDSLNMT
+465 VASDDDSLDMT

-483 VSDDEIVGTSDEIV
+483 VSDDDIAE
-497 GTSDEISEISEVRDE
+497 TSDEISEISEVRDE

-517 KIAEASDDNS
+517 KIAEASD
-527 LDMTD
+527 
-532 FKELVGVSDDDI
+532 EVG
-544 VGTSDEISEIREVND
+544 
-559 EISKVAGI
+559 A
-567 AEASDEVATD
+567 DEV
-577 EIASDDDSLDMTD
+577 ASDDDSLDMTD

-605 SDEVVADEV
+605 SDEISKNSEVRDEISKVAEIAEASDEVVADEV
-614 AKTSLSDEVASGDD
+614 AKTSDEISEISEVSDEVASGDD
-628 EFAGISESDLAGA
+628 EFAGISESDLARA

-649 SSEPQEPKEQT
+649 SSEQEKPQEQK
-660 NNADIEQVKSQISS
+660 NNADIEQAKSQISS

>member
-10 QAVSHLVRLSIEKI
+10 PAVSRLVRLSIEKI

-37 DEQNPADIF
+37 DEQNPADVF

-56 VDYAPFGKHIIFLVP
+56 VDYTPFGKHIIFLVP

-111 PSSSDFMGTS
+111 PSNSDFSDTS
-121 AEDFSSGIDDLDSFG
+121 AENFSSDINDLDLDTFG
-136 DFDTLANDDLAS
+136 DFDTLADDDLAS
-148 QSDGTSKPSDES
+148 QSDSAGKPSDES
-160 AKSAEGLCIGELSKA
+160 AKSDEGLSCSKLDKDL
-175 SDEPNKLDTK
+175 DEPSELDTK

-195 FKDDE
+195 FEDDE
-200 SKQAGNESKEIA
+200 SKQTSDESKEVA
-212 QITKAS
+212 QITEVS
-218 EKSGEGLDTTLPESF
+218 EKSDEGLDTTLSESF

-244 KIPAELASSD
+244 RIPAGLASSD

-296 SAEQN
+296 SAEESDD

-309 KDLVGVSD
+309 KD
-317 DEIAK
+317 
-322 TSDEISEIREVSDEI
+322 
-337 SKVAEIAE
+337 
-345 ASDEIVADEVAS
+345 
-357 DNDSLDMTDCKE
+357 

-382 STNEVAGLEEIAE
+382 STNEVAELEKNAE
-395 DVTTADEIESLD
+395 DVAPADEIEALDKVVTD

-420 SQEERIASLK
+420 SQEEQVASLK
-430 EEIAKA
+430 EEMAKA

-442 VTGEPLGNKD
+442 VTGEGNED
-452 IELSEVADDRADE
+452 IELGEVAGIAEASDEVVADE
-465 IASDNDSLNMT
+465 VASDDDSLDMT

-483 VSDDEIVGTSDEIV
+483 VSDDDIAGTSNEV
-497 GTSDEISEISEVRDE
+497 SEISEVKDE

-517 KIAEASDDNS
+517 E
-527 LDMTD
+527 
-532 FKELVGVSDDDI
+532 
-544 VGTSDEISEIREVND
+544 
-559 EISKVAGI
+559 I
-567 AEASDEVATD
+567 AEASDEIATD
-577 EIASDDDSLDMTD
+577 EVASDDDSLDMTD
-590 FKELVGVSDDDIAKT
+590 FKELVGVSDDDIAET
-605 SDEVVADEV
+605 SDEISEISEVKDEISKVAEIAEASDEIVADEV
-614 AKTSLSDEVASGDD
+614 AKTSLSDEIASGDD
-628 EFAGISESDLAGA
+628 EFAGISESDLARA

-649 SSEPQEPKEQT
+649 SSEQEKPKEQK
-660 NNADIEQVKSQISS
+660 NNADIEQAKSQISS